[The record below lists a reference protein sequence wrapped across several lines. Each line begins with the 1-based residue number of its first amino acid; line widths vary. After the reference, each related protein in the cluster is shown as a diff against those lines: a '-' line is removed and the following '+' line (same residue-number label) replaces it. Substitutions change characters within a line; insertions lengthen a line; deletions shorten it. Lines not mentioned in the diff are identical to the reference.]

1 MCEEDSFFD
10 PSTGIVRARSLFV
23 LATRSLT
30 DMSTPTRPPRVYRPG
45 LVTRLLDGFRYGG
58 GLSQWSWLIHRL
70 TGLGI
75 LFFLIVHI
83 LDTFLVVVMPAWYDH
98 TVAMYGGV
106 WFDGHYY
113 GPLRWAF
120 RFAELGLIAS
130 VVFHAVNG
138 VGIILY
144 DFWSKGTSQRKGILK
159 GVQIVFLAIMIPTTL
174 FVLYPLSQPPK
185 HHVDAVTKA
194 AAPSLVPAAEPLKMP
209 AIVQAPRSALLMFGT
224 MGVAVVWLAVIGFV
238 PPAGTRVKPSAGF
251 ELRAWYWMRISGLLL
266 VLLAVG
272 HLFIMHI
279 LNNVETINYQFG
291 ADRWDAPQL
300 GALWRMWDFAMIAL
314 AVGHGF
320 NGLRQVLFEYV
331 AQPGRRVLLSTVIWL
346 TSISLIGVGS
356 YAIFMFKTDRGYI
369 LKTSGQGD
377 KGIAR
382 AGGSARLPSPAQ

>member
-1 MCEEDSFFD
+1 MRGAVSSSD
-10 PSTGIVRARSLFV
+10 PMSKVVRARSYF
-23 LATRSLT
+23 LALRSFT
-30 DMSTPTRPPRVYRPG
+30 DMPTPTRLPRAYRPG
-45 LVTRLLDGFRYGG
+45 LVIRLLDGFRYGG

-75 LFFLIVHI
+75 LFFLIIHI
-83 LDTFLVVVMPAWYDH
+83 LDTFLVVVTPAWYDH

-106 WFDGHYY
+106 WFNGRYY

-144 DFWSKGTSQRKGILK
+144 DFWVKGTIQRKGILK
-159 GVQIVFLAIMIPTTL
+159 GVQIVFLLIMIPTAL

-185 HHVDAVTKA
+185 HHVDVSVKA
-194 AAPSLVPAAEPLKMP
+194 ASSMTPTAKFQPTPT
-209 AIVQAPRSALLMFGT
+209 IVQAPRSALLMFGT
-224 MGVAVVWLAVIGFV
+224 MGVSVVWLAVIGFV
-238 PPAGTRVKPSAGF
+238 PPAGTRVRPSSGF

-279 LNNVETINYQFG
+279 LNNVETINYKFV
-291 ADRWDAPQL
+291 ADRWDAPSM
-300 GALWRMWDFAMIAL
+300 GAFWRMWDFAMIAL

-331 AQPGRRVLLSTVIWL
+331 AQPGRRVLLSTLIWL
-346 TSISLIGVGS
+346 ASVSLIGVGS
-356 YAIFMFKTDRGYI
+356 YAIFMFKTDHGYI
-369 LKTSGQGD
+369 LKTSGQSD
-377 KGIAR
+377 PVISR
-382 AGGSARLPSPAQ
+382 AHASHLPSPAQ